1 MPVLFV
7 CFETIDTMAV
17 WLQLLVLKNFWPFI
31 FQPKRL
37 VNIFSV

>member
-7 CFETIDTMAV
+7 CFDTMAV
-17 WLQLLVLKNFWPFI
+17 WLQLLVLKICWPFII